1 MAAMDINGRGPPRPH
16 TSNSME
22 DGQIC
27 DSHLRADLPQG
38 AAEVAIQWVQCG
50 LLAQEDQVDLIETI
64 QTPWAP
70 LCLHHLEAQRCRS
83 AQLHHSTRASQ
94 LTKKQITQRAPWA
107 NLLCVLVL
115 LEVCGPRGLVP
126 PMI

>member
-1 MAAMDINGRGPPRPH
+1 MAGARLDRTLQIP
-16 TSNSME
+16 ME

-27 DSHLRADLPQG
+27 DSHLRADLHQG
-38 AAEVAIQWVQCG
+38 AAEVAIQWVQCE